1 MALIQDFFR
10 RIGFLSPETKYKA
23 GDQVQLLEGG
33 PLMIVE
39 WVKSSREFKT
49 NILCCKWFDPKT
61 KETLTHVFT
70 DDQVK
75 LFDWYHPN

>member
-1 MALIQDFFR
+1 MALMQNFFR
-10 RIGFLSPETKYKA
+10 KIGLLPKPARYKA

-39 WVKSSREFKT
+39 WVKPSPEFKT
-49 NILCCKWFDPKT
+49 SILSCKWYDTKT
-61 KETLTHVFT
+61 RQTLTHLFT

-75 LFDWYHPN
+75 LFDWLSPN